1 MRFYRDIKK
10 YIHYILFASKSQL
23 RSEVEN
29 SYLDWIWWV
38 LEPLCNMIVYTIIF
52 GYVFNAKEA
61 YFPIFIFI
69 GISIWT
75 FHSKTLNASVKL
87 IKSSKKII
95 TKIYLP
101 KQILIIKLMLVNAVK
116 MSLAFI
122 IILLMMI
129 IYKVDI
135 TPYVL
140 YTIPLLLVLFIFTYG
155 ISCYLMHFGVYIE
168 DLAYITSILLKMLMY
183 FTGIFYSIEK
193 RVPAPYGHLLTIYNP
208 VAYLITSLRD
218 ILLYQKQL
226 LIMPMIIWFFIS
238 VLIAVSGTRLIYKNE
253 NSYVKVI

>member
-1 MRFYRDIKK
+1 MRFIRDVKK
-10 YIHYILFASKSQL
+10 YFRYIIFASKSQL

-52 GYVFNAKEA
+52 GYVFNAKEPN
-61 YFPIFIFI
+61 FPIFIFI

-75 FHSKTLNASVKL
+75 FFSKTLNASVKL
-87 IKSSKKII
+87 IKTSKKII
-95 TKIYLP
+95 TKVYIP
-101 KQILIIKLMLVNAVK
+101 KQILIIKLMAVNAVK

-122 IILLMMI
+122 IVIIMMI
-129 IYKVDI
+129 FYKVTI

-140 YTIPLLLVLFIFTYG
+140 YTLPLLLLLFVFTYG
-155 ISCYLMHFGVYIE
+155 VCCYLMHFGVYVE

-193 RVPAPYGHLLTIYNP
+193 RVPSPYGHMLTIYNP
-208 VAYLITSLRD
+208 MAYLITSLRN

-226 LIMPMIIWFFIS
+226 TILPMMVWFFIS
-238 VLIAVSGTRLIYKNE
+238 ILVAVSGTRLIYKNE